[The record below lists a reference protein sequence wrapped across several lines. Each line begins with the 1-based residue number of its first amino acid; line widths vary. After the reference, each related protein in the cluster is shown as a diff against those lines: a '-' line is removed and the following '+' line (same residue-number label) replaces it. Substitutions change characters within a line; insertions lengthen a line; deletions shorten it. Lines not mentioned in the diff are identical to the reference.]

1 MFCTHLHLAF
11 VHVQLEKIPV
21 AYILK
26 RYTKKAKS
34 DMPFDRR
41 DRDSTSPDGV
51 EENYRSNMM
60 IIEAFGVVK
69 AACKSKVAY
78 DIAMAVL
85 KGLRSQSRTY
95 QVTLQSPKSH
105 TKGSMGVPDEE
116 VTLGAKGKKL
126 CTRECGWCH
135 LRDGHYANTC
145 PKNPVNFDKIRK
157 VANRER
163 GKRGRPR
170 GSGRGRGCGV
180 TTCGAARGN
189 GARITRR
196 NGGSDHTLRR
206 CLEDEWES
214 MGNDARNDEL
224 DKTDGDDVD
233 PDETF
238 GWEKNELY

>member
-1 MFCTHLHLAF
+1 
-11 VHVQLEKIPV
+11 
-21 AYILK
+21 
-26 RYTKKAKS
+26 
-34 DMPFDRR
+34 MP
-41 DRDSTSPDGV
+41 P
-51 EENYRSNMM
+51 
-60 IIEAFGVVK
+60 
-69 AACKSKVAY
+69 
-78 DIAMAVL
+78 
-85 KGLRSQSRTY
+85 
-95 QVTLQSPKSH
+95 PKSH
-105 TKGSMGVPDEE
+105 TKGSMRVPDEE

-135 LRDGHYANTC
+135 LSDGHYANTC
-145 PKNPVNFDKIRK
+145 PKNQVNFDKIRK

-238 GWEKNELY
+238 GWEKNESY

>member
-1 MFCTHLHLAF
+1 
-11 VHVQLEKIPV
+11 
-21 AYILK
+21 
-26 RYTKKAKS
+26 
-34 DMPFDRR
+34 MP
-41 DRDSTSPDGV
+41 P
-51 EENYRSNMM
+51 
-60 IIEAFGVVK
+60 
-69 AACKSKVAY
+69 
-78 DIAMAVL
+78 
-85 KGLRSQSRTY
+85 
-95 QVTLQSPKSH
+95 PKSH
-105 TKGSMGVPDEE
+105 TKGSMQGPDEE

-163 GKRGRPR
+163 EKRGRPR
-170 GSGRGRGCGV
+170 GSGRERGCGV

-196 NGGSDHTLRR
+196 NSGSDHTLRR

-214 MGNDARNDEL
+214 MGNNAGNDEL

-238 GWEKNELY
+238 GWEENESY